1 MEREVSPRHDFHVLI
16 AVFAI
21 ILFVFML
28 FLSLTNGTDIGSVM
42 LGLLPTIAYLIINY
56 SLLYDIRS
64 KHFLVWILPVLL
76 VLLFYLVA
84 RTVSQTT
91 IGRMD
96 LNVVSFLNLF
106 ICYIFAGVILF
117 YIFVGRTIKAE
128 KRVLTEIRHEVKNI
142 DSVIESLERT
152 PSVRI
157 LIHSL
162 EDKCKAINFV
172 IGRVYSDKHGGSKEL
187 REKIRIQKD
196 WYNTFS
202 NLSHDFSSKDR
213 EMVHLSV
220 DLIHKRLLLLERKE
234 KEVFGDIT
242 LVNVDRDPKGHE
254 PIREVLIKN
263 DKDPVETYLGSSKQ
277 MCERILHAVTA

>member
-1 MEREVSPRHDFHVLI
+1 MEKEVSPRHDFHVLI

-21 ILFVFML
+21 ILFVFIL
-28 FLSLTNGTDIGSVM
+28 FLSLTNGSDIGTIM

-76 VLLFYLVA
+76 VLLFYLLA
-84 RTVSQTT
+84 KSAAQTSF
-91 IGRMD
+91 GRMD
-96 LNVVSFLNLF
+96 LNVVAFLNLF

-117 YIFVGRTIKAE
+117 YIFVGRKIKEE
-128 KRVLTEIRHEVKNI
+128 KREMTVIRHEMKNI
-142 DSVIESLERT
+142 DTVVESLEKK
-152 PSVRI
+152 PSVQM

-202 NLSHDFSSKDR
+202 GLSKDFSAKDR

-220 DLIHKRLLLLERKE
+220 DLIHKRLMLLEKKE
-234 KEVFGDIT
+234 KDVFGNIT
-242 LVNVDRDPKGHE
+242 LLNVDRDPRGHE

-263 DKDPVETYLGSSKQ
+263 DKDPVETYLGSARQ
-277 MCERILHAVTA
+277 MCERILALN